1 MDALVRDERFFEEIS
16 LRTKSFGCAFKVWEV
31 SRNGRFQPMEI
42 DNQSLNLTPSGR
54 SLPWA
59 VAVAFRAGRDFRCP
73 NDSDNGQEDRWTG

>member
-42 DNQSLNLTPSGR
+42 DNQ
-54 SLPWA
+54 
-59 VAVAFRAGRDFRCP
+59 
-73 NDSDNGQEDRWTG
+73 